1 MLNLPAPFINLL
13 DPFKPVFDART
24 WNKVI
29 ILVIGAILTP
39 GKRTVTA
46 ALRVMGLG
54 HGQQFSKYHQVLNRN
69 VWSSLKCSQIMLR
82 LLLSYLDQG
91 SEPLV
96 FGIDE
101 TIERR
106 TGAKI
111 KARGIYRDPV
121 RSSGSHFVKAS
132 GLRWMSVMWLA
143 KIPWAERIWA
153 LPFLTALC
161 PSQRYYEH
169 APRQHKKLTDWARQ
183 LIFQLRRW
191 LPHRDLVIVADNSY
205 SALDLLH
212 ACQSLSNPV
221 SMITRLRLDAALY
234 EPAPPYAGI
243 GRPRKKGKRLPTPQH
258 HLQASDTQW
267 HTLDIR
273 WYDGQTRSM
282 EIASQTAVWFH
293 YGKPAVPIRWVLV
306 RDPQGKYETLCLLC
320 TNDDVLPQQIVEWF
334 VLRWQLEVTFEESRR
349 HLGLETQRQ
358 WSDLAIARTTPCL
371 LALFSWITLV
381 AHLFHQSDHPITPY
395 RTAWYTKPLPTFSD
409 ALALLRF
416 HLWLS
421 LPTFQ
426 TSPIYA
432 DVIKVPRP
440 LLDRLLEAL
449 CYAA

>member
-143 KIPWAERIWA
+143 KIPWAERI
-153 LPFLTALC
+153 
-161 PSQRYYEH
+161 
-169 APRQHKKLTDWARQ
+169 
-183 LIFQLRRW
+183 
-191 LPHRDLVIVADNSY
+191 
-205 SALDLLH
+205 
-212 ACQSLSNPV
+212 
-221 SMITRLRLDAALY
+221 
-234 EPAPPYAGI
+234 
-243 GRPRKKGKRLPTPQH
+243 
-258 HLQASDTQW
+258 
-267 HTLDIR
+267 
-273 WYDGQTRSM
+273 
-282 EIASQTAVWFH
+282 
-293 YGKPAVPIRWVLV
+293 
-306 RDPQGKYETLCLLC
+306 
-320 TNDDVLPQQIVEWF
+320 
-334 VLRWQLEVTFEESRR
+334 ES
-349 HLGLETQRQ
+349 
-358 WSDLAIARTTPCL
+358 
-371 LALFSWITLV
+371 
-381 AHLFHQSDHPITPY
+381 
-395 RTAWYTKPLPTFSD
+395 
-409 ALALLRF
+409 
-416 HLWLS
+416 
-421 LPTFQ
+421 
-426 TSPIYA
+426 
-432 DVIKVPRP
+432 IK
-440 LLDRLLEAL
+440 
-449 CYAA
+449 